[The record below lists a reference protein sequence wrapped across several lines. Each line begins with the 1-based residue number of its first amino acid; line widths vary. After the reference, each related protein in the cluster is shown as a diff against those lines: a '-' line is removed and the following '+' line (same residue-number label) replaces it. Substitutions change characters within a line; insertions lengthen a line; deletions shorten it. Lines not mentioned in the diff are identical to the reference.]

1 MQAKKQL
8 ILWVLNIL
16 NNESDETHP
25 ITQTK
30 IADII
35 SKVYPCDRKTVC
47 RNIKFL
53 KEMGYPIKKTKAGFF
68 MDCRIFSVEEISFIK
83 NAIINAC
90 GRGEEEKNKLANK
103 VADILTTK
111 YRR

>member
-16 NNESDETHP
+16 NSESDESHP
-25 ITQTK
+25 MTQTT
-30 IADII
+30 IAKII

-53 KEMGYPIKKTKAGFF
+53 KAMGYPIIKTKDGFF
-68 MDCRIFSVEEISFIK
+68 MDCKIFSVDEINFIK
-83 NAIINAC
+83 EAIMNAC
-90 GRGEEEKNKLANK
+90 GKEEAEKEELTGK
-103 VADILTTK
+103 VIDILTTK